1 MARSAVG
8 VPPELA
14 RRSRSVFRP
23 RDLAAIY
30 AHPRGEIARLVRAGA
45 ARRLA
50 TGYYTLVPQ
59 HRWGDHSWLP
69 DPHATALGI
78 GQADYGIA
86 DVALMGVSA
95 ARVHGAIPR
104 AVAVA
109 VVAVPKQRPALTSD
123 GARLMFV
130 RRNVSRLDVE
140 RTTTELGDGWV
151 TTVEQTLLDLAARP
165 ELGGLARAD
174 IEEAIRALVAR
185 SEWSWL
191 QTLAAQQHR
200 PAALETV
207 RALAGGQDRA

>member
-14 RRSRSVFRP
+14 RRSPSVFRP

-45 ARRLA
+45 VHKLA

-59 HRWGDHSWLP
+59 HRMGDHSWLP

-78 GQADYGIA
+78 AQADYGIA

-109 VVAVPKQRPALTSD
+109 VVAVPKQRPTLTSD
-123 GARLMFV
+123 GARLVFV
-130 RRNVSRLDVE
+130 RRDVSRLDVE
-140 RTTTELGDGWV
+140 RTATELGDGWV

-174 IEEAIRALVAR
+174 MDEAIRALATR
-185 SEWSWL
+185 AEWSWL
-191 QTLAAQQHR
+191 QALAEQQHR

-207 RALAGGQDRA
+207 RTFAESQDRA

>member
-14 RRSRSVFRP
+14 RRSPSVFRP
-23 RDLAAIY
+23 RDLTGIY
-30 AHPRGEIARLVRAGA
+30 AHPRGEISRLVRTGA
-45 ARRLA
+45 VRRLA

-59 HRWGDHSWLP
+59 HRWGDRTWFP
-69 DPHATALGI
+69 TPHATALGI

-95 ARVHGAIPR
+95 ARVHSAIPR

-109 VVAVPKQRPALTSD
+109 VVAVPKQRPALTID
-123 GARLMFV
+123 GARLVFV
-130 RRNVSRLDVE
+130 QRDVSRLDVE

-174 IEEAIRALVAR
+174 TEEAIRALAAR
-185 SEWSWL
+185 ADWSSL
-191 QTLAAQQHR
+191 RTLAEQQHR

-207 RALAGGQDRA
+207 RALAGSQDRA

>member
-14 RRSRSVFRP
+14 QRAPSVFRP

-59 HRWGDHSWLP
+59 HRWGDQSWLP
-69 DPHATALGI
+69 APHATALGI

-104 AVAVA
+104 AIAVA
-109 VVAVPKQRPALTSD
+109 VVAVPKQRPVVTSD
-123 GARLMFV
+123 GARLVFV
-130 RRNVSRLDVE
+130 RRDVSVLDVE

-165 ELGGLARAD
+165 ELGDLARAD
-174 IEEAIRALVAR
+174 VEEAIQALAARAG
-185 SEWSWL
+185 WTWL
-191 QTLAAQQHR
+191 RTLAEQQHR

-207 RALAGGQDRA
+207 RTLAGNQDHA

>member
-1 MARSAVG
+1 MARAAVG

-14 RRSRSVFRP
+14 RRSPPVFRP
-23 RDLAAIY
+23 RDLATIY
-30 AHPRGEIARLVRAGA
+30 AHPRGEISRLVRTGA
-45 ARRLA
+45 TRRLA

-59 HRWGDHSWLP
+59 HRWGDQAWFP
-69 DPHATALGI
+69 APHATALGI
-78 GQADYGIA
+78 AQADYGIA

-104 AVAVA
+104 AIAVA

-123 GARLMFV
+123 GARLVFV
-130 RRNVSRLDVE
+130 RRDVSRLDAE

-165 ELGGLARAD
+165 KLGDLARVD
-174 IEEAIRALVAR
+174 VEEAIRALVAR
-185 SEWSWL
+185 AEWSWL
-191 QTLAAQQHR
+191 RALAEQQHR

-207 RALAGGQDRA
+207 RALAGSQDHA